1 MTDLVLIGH
10 PTVIELGVLD
20 HGGEIIKLELSG
32 TVVGK
37 FGQAGKG
44 PRDFGSVNAIDCRNA
59 NSLYVAEA
67 GNWRVTKVDLH

>member
-1 MTDLVLIGH
+1 M
-10 PTVIELGVLD
+10 
-20 HGGEIIKLELSG
+20 
-32 TVVGK
+32 VGK

-44 PRDFGSVNAIDCRNA
+44 PKDFGSVNAIDCRNA